1 MAPGER
7 HVLARSAP
15 RRGKLLIMPHACPH
29 SAAPVVSAPKLLIRG
44 EMLLPTAPP
53 SREDVPKSKGARKM
67 YPALDIHR

>member
-1 MAPGER
+1 M
-7 HVLARSAP
+7 
-15 RRGKLLIMPHACPH
+15 IMPHACPH

-53 SREDVPKSKGARKM
+53 LREDVPKSKGARKI